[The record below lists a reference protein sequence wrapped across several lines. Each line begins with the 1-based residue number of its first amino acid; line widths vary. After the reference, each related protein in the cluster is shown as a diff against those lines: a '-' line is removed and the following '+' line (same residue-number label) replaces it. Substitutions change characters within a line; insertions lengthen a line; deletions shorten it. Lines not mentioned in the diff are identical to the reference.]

1 MKQISELHKILSNLL
16 DWNKSRITC
25 LAQILQALFCVRTV
39 NLTQI
44 AAAFKTNVKEESC
57 YRRACRFFTNFS
69 FDMSSI
75 VILVLHLFPLGD
87 KYLLILDR
95 TNWKWGKTP
104 INILMLSVSYL
115 GISIPLF
122 WVVLDLEG
130 NSSPE
135 DRISMLKRVLEKF
148 GLEKIEA
155 LLADREFIG
164 KKWFGFL
171 FEKKIPF
178 IIRIKKN
185 FKVAGVQK
193 GYTVPVSKL
202 CKISG
207 RKKILNQPINLWG
220 YPLYISIQRTKKAK
234 ESLIVVSNFAFK
246 NTLKMYKK
254 RWEIETLFSCL
265 KSRGFCMEDTHIT
278 DADKIEKLLF
288 VLAIAFCWAYRTGD
302 IQAQKEPI
310 EIKTHGRKAKSLFRI
325 GLNLIRRVF
334 LNLRFWEL
342 RRLLGCFKNLKLI
355 KGSL

>member
-1 MKQISELHKILSNLL
+1 
-16 DWNKSRITC
+16 
-25 LAQILQALFCVRTV
+25 
-39 NLTQI
+39 
-44 AAAFKTNVKEESC
+44 
-57 YRRACRFFTNFS
+57 
-69 FDMSSI
+69 MSSI
-75 VILVLHLFPLGD
+75 VLLVLRLFPLGS

-104 INILMLSVSYL
+104 INILMLSVAYL

-155 LLADREFIG
+155 LLADHEFIG

-171 FEKKIPF
+171 CENKIPF
-178 IIRIKKN
+178 VIRIKRN
-185 FKVAGVQK
+185 FKAGVIQ
-193 GYTVPVSKL
+193 GEQTVPVGKL
-202 CKISG
+202 CKIFGS
-207 RKKILNQPINLWG
+207 RKILNQPINLWG

-234 ESLIVVSNFAFK
+234 ESLIVVSNFVFK
-246 NTLKMYKK
+246 DALKMYKK
-254 RWEIETLFSCL
+254 RWGIETLFGCL
-265 KSRGFCMEDTHIT
+265 KSRGFRMEDTHMT

-302 IQAQKEPI
+302 IQAKKEPI

-325 GLNLIRRVF
+325 GLDFIRRVF
-334 LNLRFWEL
+334 LNLRFLEFK
-342 RRLLGCFKNLKLI
+342 RLLECFERLESMGRAL
-355 KGSL
+355 